1 MHVIFKCMYNKL
13 RLNDD
18 ASLLLVTGCSHRFLR
33 LPYFLRLEME
43 RRKYHTC
50 LLDLPIDKYFVRYCK
65 LQCSWMWL
73 GLLCL
78 AWHIHSS
85 QQKQQS
91 GLEAYHKL
99 YSKWKLSKIETHAV
113 WMFGNISID
122 NTPMITEMNVYILFI
137 DQGSV

>member
-1 MHVIFKCMYNKL
+1 MMMPH
-13 RLNDD
+13 
-18 ASLLLVTGCSHRFLR
+18 GCSALSFAGTAFISSIFDLKV
-33 LPYFLRLEME
+33 EE
-43 RRKYHTC
+43 RYLYRK
-50 LLDLPIDKYFVRYCK
+50 DLPIDKYFVRYCK